1 MSDTQVHDL
10 CATSCETGKLVREDK
25 KPLPFRHG
33 EMSQR
38 REKTVT
44 TSVSK
49 CGRRVRCSHTRAEWS
64 SGKSADHANRQ
75 SLDNRKQ
82 HQECFKY
89 HTFGKAE
96 IMPTRIIIADDEA
109 IQRMD
114 LRDVLTKQGYLV
126 IGEAGDG
133 QSAVN
138 LARELRPDLVIMDI
152 RMPDMDGITAAET
165 LTQEKIAPVL
175 LLTAFGDQ
183 QLVERAKEA
192 GVVNYVVKP
201 LRESEVTPAIEVT
214 LARYSEFRALEE
226 ETRTLT
232 EKLETRKVVER
243 AKGLLMEKQG
253 LTEQEAF
260 RKIQKASMNNR
271 KSMREVAEAIL
282 LTNEM

>member
-1 MSDTQVHDL
+1 
-10 CATSCETGKLVREDK
+10 
-25 KPLPFRHG
+25 
-33 EMSQR
+33 
-38 REKTVT
+38 
-44 TSVSK
+44 
-49 CGRRVRCSHTRAEWS
+49 
-64 SGKSADHANRQ
+64 
-75 SLDNRKQ
+75 
-82 HQECFKY
+82 
-89 HTFGKAE
+89 
-96 IMPTRIIIADDEA
+96 MPTRIIIADDEA

-152 RMPDMDGITAAET
+152 RMPDVDGISAAGT

-175 LLTAFGDQ
+175 LLTAFGDME
-183 QLVERAKEA
+183 LVERAKDA
-192 GVVNYVVKP
+192 GVVNYIVKP
-201 LRESEVTPAIEVT
+201 LRESEVVPAIEVT
-214 LARYSEFRALEE
+214 LARYNEFRAIEDE
-226 ETRTLT
+226 NHTLV
-232 EKLETRKVVER
+232 EKLETRKIVER

-253 LTEQEAF
+253 LSEQEAF

>member
-1 MSDTQVHDL
+1 
-10 CATSCETGKLVREDK
+10 
-25 KPLPFRHG
+25 
-33 EMSQR
+33 
-38 REKTVT
+38 
-44 TSVSK
+44 
-49 CGRRVRCSHTRAEWS
+49 
-64 SGKSADHANRQ
+64 
-75 SLDNRKQ
+75 
-82 HQECFKY
+82 
-89 HTFGKAE
+89 
-96 IMPTRIIIADDEA
+96 MPTRIIIADDEA

-152 RMPDMDGITAAET
+152 RMPDIDGISAAGT

-175 LLTAFGDQ
+175 LLTAFGDME
-183 QLVERAKEA
+183 LVERAKDA
-192 GVVNYVVKP
+192 GVVNYIVKP
-201 LRESEVTPAIEVT
+201 LRESEVVPAIEVT
-214 LARYSEFRALEE
+214 LARYNDFRAIEE
-226 ETRTLT
+226 ENHTLV
-232 EKLETRKVVER
+232 EKLETRKIVER

-253 LTEQEAF
+253 LSEQEAF